1 MQLRY
6 AAWYVAFFAPSAF
19 IPWICGS
26 DDSTTVLVIS
36 MEFVVMA
43 PARALSARTWSPVV
57 GEALPVLAALGASS
71 LHPTESAAGGNRPSA
86 ACGAASERRRI
97 KGGAPPNFPGT
108 TMLHHFNNQDRS
120 RVSPDKT
127 RGA

>member
-26 DDSTTVLVIS
+26 DDSMTVLVTS
-36 MEFVVMA
+36 KEFVIMA

-57 GEALPVLAALGASS
+57 GEALPVFTALGASS
-71 LHPTESAAGGNRPSA
+71 LQPTESAAGGNRPSA
-86 ACGAASERRRI
+86 LRGAARETGRGR
-97 KGGAPPNFPGT
+97 GGALT
-108 TMLHHFNNQDRS
+108 TLPRMNTLHSFQKQN
-120 RVSPDKT
+120 
-127 RGA
+127 